1 MDDEVSLGSDKRRF
15 GELFDNE
22 GDDAK
27 VDVPNSGGI
36 SILERI

>member
-1 MDDEVSLGSDKRRF
+1 MVLGSEINAALGK
-15 GELFDNE
+15 LFDNE

-36 SILERI
+36 SITLERI